1 MKRFSFS
8 LQKLLSLRE
17 FREKEAELALGKA
30 NAKREAILLD
40 LSEVGRKRVGA
51 AMERKGNLPIHDLL
65 SIERFINRLDIQKEK
80 LLTDL
85 AEAELIVEQMRE
97 KFLAAARDRKI
108 ITKLKE
114 KKEAVWHK
122 DMLDAEAAM
131 LDDIVN
137 SRKRKT
143 E

>member
-30 NAKREAILLD
+30 NATRNAIANELE
-40 LSEVGRKRVGA
+40 EVGVKRTA
-51 AMERKGNLPIHDLL
+51 AAFERKGNVPLEDLL
-65 SIERFINRLDIQKEK
+65 YIEHFITRLDGKKEE
-80 LLTDL
+80 LLIDL

-97 KFLAAARDRKI
+97 KFLVATRDRKV

-114 KKEAVWHK
+114 KKEIAWHK
-122 DMLDAEAAM
+122 EVLNDEAAI
-131 LDDIVN
+131 LDDIAN
-137 SRKRKT
+137 YRNRN